1 MPFIDVSFEPSPW
14 ETYLQTKQAGDAV
27 RAMDVLA
34 MLEGEDEEILE
45 DALSQLETGCF
56 VLDLDGMD
64 KNSVSGEAAL
74 RLKQEMELSKKE
86 DLDYQSLD
94 AADPLRLFVE
104 EVSRIPVCGDEQ
116 NLAERYAAGE
126 KTAAEML
133 TNLGL
138 SRVISLAREHTGYG
152 VLLLDLIQ
160 EGSLGLWQAI
170 QNFRC
175 GDYEALRDKWIRFYM
190 AKAITLQA
198 RNNGIGQKM
207 RRAMEDYQAV
217 DGRLLADLGRNP
229 TVEEIASEM
238 HMDPDEAES
247 VRKMLENAQILAK
260 IRKPEPTEEE
270 KKEEEQAV
278 EDTAYFQMRQRI
290 IMMLSD
296 LSEEDRKLLTLRFG
310 LEGGKPLT
318 PEETAKI
325 MNMTPGQVVQKEA
338 AALSQLRSNQ

>member
-1 MPFIDVSFEPSPW
+1 
-14 ETYLQTKQAGDAV
+14 
-27 RAMDVLA
+27 